1 MNELTTIIIPTMNHE
16 KSILKTLSNIKEYMN
31 KHPSV
36 RQVIITDNASRD
48 ETIPGMMHWLYTN
61 KDDRFIFI
69 TQPRKISD
77 KKLLLIALE
86 SVQTPISIIIEPE
99 GYTRKNQMKKQ
110 AELLRKCDLVM
121 PSRFHKDSKTNYK
134 GKKKT
139 ITSFTGEKYDD
150 IENINKAFRTKKL
163 LPLIKKTKSE
173 KHYWEEIIMKKHKI
187 RISRCSAHWVR
198 T

>member
-1 MNELTTIIIPTMNHE
+1 MNELTTIIIPTNNHE
-16 KSILKTLSNIKEYMN
+16 KTILRTLSSIKEYMD

-48 ETIPGMMHWLYTN
+48 ETIPGMMHWLYNN

-69 TQPRKISD
+69 TQPKKISE

-86 SVQTPISIIIEPE
+86 SVQTPISIITEQE

-110 AELLRKCDLVM
+110 SELLRKCDLVL

-139 ITSFTGEKYDD
+139 LTAFNGEKYDD
-150 IENINKAFRTKKL
+150 IENTNKAFRTKKL
-163 LPLIKKTKSE
+163 LPLIKKTKTE
-173 KHYWEEIIMKKHKI
+173 KYWEEIIRKKHKI
-187 RISRCSAHWVR
+187 RITKCCTHWVKE
-198 T
+198 